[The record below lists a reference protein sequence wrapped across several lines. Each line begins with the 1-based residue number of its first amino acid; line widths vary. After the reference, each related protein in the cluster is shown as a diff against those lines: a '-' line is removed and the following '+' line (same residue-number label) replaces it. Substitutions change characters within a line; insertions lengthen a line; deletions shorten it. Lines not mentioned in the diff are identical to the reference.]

1 MGKLHLFDIVQIQLK
16 QIPNQAILKK
26 KNTENTQI
34 YVLSFCGQ
42 VVHHNSPG
50 IKGTQQIAPRS
61 KPSDGDDV
69 DGNGRNDNAWTDVVV
84 VLHEG
89 HGPQQ
94 ILNKEIMKNISK
106 YI

>member
-1 MGKLHLFDIVQIQLK
+1 M
-16 QIPNQAILKK
+16 
-26 KNTENTQI
+26 
-34 YVLSFCGQ
+34 
-42 VVHHNSPG
+42 VHHNSPG